1 MSPSPAPKRR
11 IVVTGMGAIT
21 PVGNTVA
28 SSWQSIIA
36 GKSGIGALDYFDAS
50 SIGIQAAAQV
60 KNFDPSAVIDSKDLK
75 KMDLFIQYGLC
86 AAEEAWQHA
95 QNPSNFYAPERM
107 GVALGSGV
115 GGIGVIEA
123 GKQTLET
130 RGARRISPFFVP
142 SIIINM
148 LGGYASMRYD
158 LRGPNFAAVSACATG
173 AHNIGMAARLIAS
186 GDADCMLAGGAEAC
200 ITSLTIAGFAAARAL
215 STSAPE
221 HACCPFD
228 KNRNGFV
235 MGEGA
240 GVLVLEEFDQAVAR
254 GAPILAEL
262 SGFGMSAD
270 AHHITMPTPDGS
282 GAARAMANALAD
294 AALPAAEVDYVNA
307 HGTSTPAGDH
317 AEVLALQQIFGT
329 DYAQLPVSSTKS
341 MTGHL
346 LGAAGGVE
354 AIFAIQALRENTLPP
369 TIHYQEPDETCPID
383 CVANQARTVV
393 NARHALSNSFGFGGT
408 NASLIFSKI

>member
-95 QNPSNFYAPERM
+95 QNPSNFYAPERI

-317 AEVLALQQIFGT
+317 AEVLALQQIFGA

-383 CVANQARTVV
+383 CVANQARAVA